1 MNDLDMDSLLGDA
14 EDEGPSRRRSRA
26 PSRRQQARGRKRRR
40 RTRRKGAAASIIA
53 VVVIVAILGGGGYL
67 AYNWVRGVMIPK
79 DYTGQGSGEVTIEI
93 AEGASAGEVAQT
105 LEEQGVVA
113 SARAF
118 VNAVDAAGKGASL
131 QPGSYVMRKQMSA
144 AAAVILLDPEHQV
157 LRKVT
162 IPEGNRLSKIFTTL
176 ATATGKSVDEFKE
189 AARGDLGLPEYAKGK
204 LEGYA
209 FPATYQF
216 PPNISASQILTRMVD
231 RFNET
236 AAKDDLEA
244 EAGKRGFS
252 PHDIMTIAS
261 IVQAE
266 SGSQDDMPKVARVIY
281 NRLALKPP
289 MLLQMDSTLMYGL
302 NKYGIAATNAETQS
316 NSKYNT
322 YKFHGLPPGPISNPG
337 DHAIQAALHPAK
349 GDWIYFVTTDPAKGI
364 TKFTAS
370 EDEFWKLRDEF
381 NRNNQ

>member
-14 EDEGPSRRRSRA
+14 EDEGPRRRSRG
-26 PSRRQQARGRKRRR
+26 PSRRQQTRGRKRRR
-40 RTRRKGAAASIIA
+40 RTRRKGAAASLIA

-93 AEGASAGEVAQT
+93 AQGASAGEVAQT
-105 LEEQGVVA
+105 LEEEGVVA

-118 VNAVDAAGKGASL
+118 INAVDAAGKGASL
-131 QPGSYVMRKQMSA
+131 QPGSYVMRRQMSA
-144 AAAVILLDPEHQV
+144 AAAVTLLDPEHR
-157 LRKVT
+157 LRSTLT
-162 IPEGNRLSKIFTTL
+162 IPEGHRLSKIFTTL

-189 AARGDLGLPEYAKGK
+189 AARGDLGLPGYAKGR

-209 FPATYQF
+209 FPATYELT
-216 PPNISASQILTRMVD
+216 PNMSASAILTRMVD

-244 EAGKRGFS
+244 EARKRGFT
-252 PHDIMTIAS
+252 PHDIVTIAS

-266 SGSQDDMPKVARVIY
+266 SGSQEDMPKVARVIY
-281 NRLALKPP
+281 NRLAMNPP
-289 MLLQMDSTLMYGL
+289 MKLQMDSTLMYGL
-302 NKYGIAATNAETQS
+302 NKYGIAATDEETRS
-316 NSKYNT
+316 DSKYNT
-322 YKFHGLPPGPISNPG
+322 YKFPGLPPGPIANPG

-370 EDEFWKLRDEF
+370 EDEFWDLRDEF